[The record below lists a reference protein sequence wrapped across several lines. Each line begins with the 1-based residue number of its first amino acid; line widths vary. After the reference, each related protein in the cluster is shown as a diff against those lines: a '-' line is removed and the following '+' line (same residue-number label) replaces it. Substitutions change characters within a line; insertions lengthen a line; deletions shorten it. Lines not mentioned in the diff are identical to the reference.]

1 MGRRGE
7 LCVSNW
13 RTDGW
18 QASGGDLW
26 LGNFPAAIICVS
38 SNENWWQ
45 FELIADAVRTWHMVA
60 LISSAAGAGA
70 SQITQALLPKP
81 RGVGGLQLHGG
92 IGAWE
97 KGGKVWMDPDKT
109 QAHVCGPQTGC
120 YTLYKVLFFH
130 WIIFSVLILL
140 ERGFYSDLVCFQWLR
155 GIIRQ
160 LLAKCIAYSRNS
172 LCFEVFLCQGS
183 SVALIR
189 KCSTCQPLTS
199 SSGRSVA

>member
-7 LCVSNW
+7 FCASSW

-60 LISSAAGAGA
+60 LISSATGAGA
-70 SQITQALLPKP
+70 AQITQASLQEL
-81 RGVGGLQLHGG
+81 REECGLQLHGG
-92 IGAWE
+92 MGVWE
-97 KGGKVWMDPDKT
+97 EGGKVWMDLDRT
-109 QAHVCGPQTGC
+109 QGIVQGPQTGC

-130 WIIFSVLILL
+130 WIIFSVLKLIK
-140 ERGFYSDLVCFQWLR
+140 RGFYSEVVCFQWLR
-155 GIIRQ
+155 GIVRQ
-160 LLAKCIAYSRNS
+160 LLAKCIAYSRNG
-172 LCFEVFLCQGS
+172 LCFELFLCQDS

-189 KCSTCQPLTS
+189 KCSTCQHLTS